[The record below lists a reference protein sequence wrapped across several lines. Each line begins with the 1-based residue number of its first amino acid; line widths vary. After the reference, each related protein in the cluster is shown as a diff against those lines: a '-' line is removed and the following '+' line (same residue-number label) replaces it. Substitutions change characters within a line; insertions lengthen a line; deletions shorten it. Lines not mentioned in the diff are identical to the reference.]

1 MKVFEK
7 IEWPENFSFGE
18 RGMLEGLIGYLQDF
32 AEAYDLGDECTECI
46 EEFFK
51 DNDIDYVLG
60 EDDDD
65 ELDA

>member
-51 DNDIDYVLG
+51 DNDID
-60 EDDDD
+60 
-65 ELDA
+65 